1 MLRVILTLII
11 TFSIAYSEES
21 LGKRLFIKYSC
32 GSCHDINRRLVGPSL
47 IEIAKRYGKSEK
59 AIERVARLIINPQ
72 PSNWPGF
79 AYMPPFKIPF
89 EEAKALARYVL
100 VEAPK
105 EAKKE
110 KRKSIEEELDLELQM
125 H

>member
-1 MLRVILTLII
+1 MLRIILTLII

-100 VEAPK
+100 VEAPE
-105 EAKKE
+105 EATKE
-110 KRKSIEEELDLELQM
+110 KSKSIEEELD
-125 H
+125 